1 LASTIRSGPALVE
14 MCRSIGD
21 ATSQR
26 RLNCQSDRSKSDVGN
41 VDFKLAVVLRS
52 NGFEPKGSFIAMP
65 DVPQPDV
72 PRWIGLG
79 GMVLVLVLCGSA
91 LSGLL
96 WLTVLLMIA
105 GLALVVLENRY
116 QRGLI
121 GTTS

>member
-1 LASTIRSGPALVE
+1 VARFVDRTGGAPIVASFRRRVK
-14 MCRSIGD
+14 D
-21 ATSQR
+21 ASQR
-26 RLNCQSDRSKSDVGN
+26 QLNCQSKSDVGN

-79 GMVLVLVLCGSA
+79 GMLLVLVLCGSA

-121 GTTS
+121 GTTR

>member
-1 LASTIRSGPALVE
+1 VAGVRGDVPLDWR
-14 MCRSIGD
+14 RSI
-21 ATSQR
+21 QR
-26 RLNCQSDRSKSDVGN
+26 RLNCQFDCSKSDGGD

-116 QRGLI
+116 QRGLT
-121 GTTS
+121 GTTR